1 MKTTLALILTGCLL
15 LLVPAMATAGGF
27 GGSHGKGWS
36 KTGSGAAVHQPQHRS
51 SHRYAAPAVSWR
63 RGATYPPHQHR
74 SYHHKRKHD
83 RHVPAGYPP
92 TFYRSGIFV
101 AEPHI
106 VVRISL

>member
-1 MKTTLALILTGCLL
+1 MKRTLALILTGCLL
-15 LLVPAMATAGGF
+15 LLVPAMATAGSF

-36 KTGSGAAVHQPQHRS
+36 KTGPGAAVCQAQPRS
-51 SHRYAAPAVSWR
+51 SDRYAAPAVAWR
-63 RGATYPPHQHR
+63 RGAPYLPHQHR

-83 RHVPAGYPP
+83 RHLPAGYRPAP
-92 TFYRSGIFV
+92 YRSGIFV